1 MYIIQNNKLKQTL
14 IDWSAKFDVFAPQQ
28 VENYS
33 QYQPINPEKELIL
46 SDIHNTRFPPKAFFL
61 PQSEVMLKFN
71 AKLNKLEDYIPK
83 PKPRILFGIRP
94 CDAKAIILLDTVFC
108 TEEYHDP
115 YWKNKRDATIIIG
128 MGCND
133 PCQTCFCTTV
143 GGSPFNHDGLDAL
156 ITEVDGALFV
166 ETFNEK
172 ANELFYSFSKAT
184 KEQEKH
190 VHLIQKSTKSG
201 MNKAFETKGLKQN
214 LDQIFESE
222 YWTQISESCLGC
234 GVCTFLCP
242 TCFCFDIVDEIYRN
256 QRVRNWD
263 TCMFRVYSQEASGHN
278 PRPTRKERTRQRLMH
293 KFSYWLDHVGEI
305 GCTGCGRCVRYCP
318 VGLDIR
324 AMLSASYEAESEVVN
339 V

>member
-14 IDWSAKFDVFAPQQ
+14 IDWSANLMSLPSTSR
-28 VENYS
+28 NYS
-33 QYQPINPEKELIL
+33 QINQSTRKELIL

-156 ITEVDGALFV
+156 SEVDG
-166 ETFNEK
+166 TF
-172 ANELFYSFSKAT
+172 
-184 KEQEKH
+184 
-190 VHLIQKSTKSG
+190 
-201 MNKAFETKGLKQN
+201 
-214 LDQIFESE
+214 
-222 YWTQISESCLGC
+222 C
-234 GVCTFLCP
+234 
-242 TCFCFDIVDEIYRN
+242 RN
-256 QRVRNWD
+256 FQ
-263 TCMFRVYSQEASGHN
+263 
-278 PRPTRKERTRQRLMH
+278 
-293 KFSYWLDHVGEI
+293 
-305 GCTGCGRCVRYCP
+305 
-318 VGLDIR
+318 
-324 AMLSASYEAESEVVN
+324 
-339 V
+339 